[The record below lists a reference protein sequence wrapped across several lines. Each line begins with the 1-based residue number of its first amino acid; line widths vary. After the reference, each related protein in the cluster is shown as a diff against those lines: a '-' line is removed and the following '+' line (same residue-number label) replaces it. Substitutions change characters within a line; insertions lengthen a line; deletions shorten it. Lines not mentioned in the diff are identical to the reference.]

1 MVREETK
8 KQLNEIKEE
17 NKCLGDVQENTDM
30 MEIMKTTQDLKNRF
44 SRKIEIFREL
54 KLK

>member
-1 MVREETK
+1 MVRKETK

-30 MEIMKTTQDLKNRF
+30 MAIMKTTQDLENRF
-44 SRKIEIFREL
+44 RKI
-54 KLK
+54 